1 MCAYSAWTVYILI
14 KLCAVEELAEGQS
27 RGFGVVGKNILAV
40 KKYGD
45 IHLYENSCPHLGI
58 QMEMVP
64 DQFLDTSRSLIMCSM
79 HGALF
84 RIEDGLCISG
94 PCLNQKLKEVNFE
107 VHNELIYFVP
117 EKSA

>member
-1 MCAYSAWTVYILI
+1 MSCILI

-27 RGFGVVGKNILAV
+27 KGFKVADQSILVV

-45 IHLYENSCPHLGI
+45 IHVYENRCPHLGI

-64 DQFLDTSRSLIMCSM
+64 DQFLDSSRSLIICAM

-84 RIEDGLCISG
+84 RIEDGQCVSG
-94 PCLNQKLKEVNFE
+94 PCLSDKLTAITFE
-107 VHNELIYFVP
+107 ISDGCIYMNEDKA
-117 EKSA
+117 E

>member
-1 MCAYSAWTVYILI
+1 MI
-14 KLCAVEELAEGQS
+14 KLCAVHELEEGCS
-27 RGFGVVGKNILAV
+27 KGFEAAGVSIVAV

-45 IHLYENSCPHLGI
+45 IHLYENRCPHLGI

-94 PCLNQKLKEVNFE
+94 PCLNHKLKEVKFE
-107 VHNELIYFVP
+107 IHNDLIYFTP
-117 EKSA
+117 DKNGQ

>member
-1 MCAYSAWTVYILI
+1 MI
-14 KLCAVEELAEGQS
+14 KLCAVTELAEGQS
-27 RGFGVVGKNILAV
+27 RGFEEAGKHILAV

-64 DQFLDTSRSLIMCSM
+64 DQFLDSSRSLIMCSM

-107 VHNELIYFVP
+107 IHNELIYFVP
-117 EKSA
+117 DTTE

>member
-1 MCAYSAWTVYILI
+1 MI
-14 KLCAVEELAEGQS
+14 KLCAAKELAEGQS
-27 RGFGVVGKNILAV
+27 LGFAVAGKNVLAV

-84 RIEDGLCISG
+84 RMFRIEDGLCISG

-107 VHNELIYFVP
+107 IHNELIYFIP